1 MVGCPRGLDEAPC
14 APSGRRQRQPGHVI
28 RRPCHGVEVVGHRGA
43 SADTPEHTLAAYE
56 DAVRIGAD
64 AVECDVRMTRDGVL
78 VCVHDRRID
87 RTSSGRGVVSE
98 LTLAQLEQHRF
109 GHRRPRRI
117 SPEGLRS
124 RSRSLRTTVTDE
136 ADRDAGGVLTLHTL
150 LDYVTSTPGHVG
162 LAIET
167 KHPTRYS
174 GLVETTLVND
184 LRRFGL
190 LSGDRPLVREGR
202 PAVRVM
208 SFSSTALSRMR
219 QMAPRLPT
227 VQLAQRLPPR
237 PRLESLLRNNPVFG
251 PGLSLLRRHP
261 DLVRRAH
268 AAGTAVHVWTVNAE
282 RDLDFVVGLGVDAV
296 ITDRPGVLLDRLG
309 RSAGGRDA
317 G

>member
-1 MVGCPRGLDEAPC
+1 VGTPAE
-14 APSGRRQRQPGHVI
+14 
-28 RRPCHGVEVVGHRGA
+28 CHGIEVVGHRGA
-43 SADTPEHTLAAYE
+43 SADAPEHTLSAYE
-56 DAVRIGAD
+56 NAVRIGAD

-109 GHRRPRRI
+109 GHRRPRRV
-117 SPEGLRS
+117 SPEHLRS
-124 RSRSLRTTVTDE
+124 RLLRTAVVEEPDQ
-136 ADRDAGGVLTLHTL
+136 DAGGVLTLHAL
-150 LDYVTSTPGHVG
+150 LDYVTSTPGDVG

-174 GLVETTLVND
+174 GLVESTLVDD

-190 LSGDRPLVREGR
+190 VTGGEALVRDGR

-208 SFSSTALSRMR
+208 SFSSTALFRIRML
-219 QMAPRLPT
+219 APKLPT
-227 VQLAQRLPPR
+227 VQLMQRLPPR
-237 PRLESLLRNNPVFG
+237 PRLESLFRSNPVVG

-261 DLVRRAH
+261 EVVARAH
-268 AAGTAVHVWTVNAE
+268 DAGTAVHVWVVNQE

-296 ITDRPGVLLDRLG
+296 ITDRPGALLDRLG
-309 RSAGGRDA
+309 RSVPDG
-317 G
+317 